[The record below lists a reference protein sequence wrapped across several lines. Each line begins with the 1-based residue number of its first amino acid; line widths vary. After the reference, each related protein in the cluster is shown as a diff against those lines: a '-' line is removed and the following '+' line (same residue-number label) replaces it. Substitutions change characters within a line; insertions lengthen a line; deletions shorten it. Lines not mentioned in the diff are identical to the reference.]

1 MGFSEKRGKYT
12 KKGEAAEEE
21 EEEEGEKREQTGSFS
36 ALLGFSR
43 SKTRMKRPGW
53 RRPA

>member
-21 EEEEGEKREQTGSFS
+21 EEEGEKREQTGSFS
-36 ALLGFSR
+36 ALLGFSW